1 MVQVGALVIG
11 PLFGALVAWSVL
23 GGLCLGACGL
33 VYRGHRFMIVTPQL
47 MTPEILQVLARPHS
61 AGVCGVPLARAAR
74 RGGKSVNVASL
85 HARRRRRGGAR
96 LT

>member
-47 MTPEILQVLARPHS
+47 MTPEILQVWGRRALCVGFSRVPTVRVCVGSHS
-61 AGVCGVPLARAAR
+61 RALRGVG
-74 RGGKSVNVASL
+74 ASQ
-85 HARRRRRGGAR
+85 
-96 LT
+96 